1 MLQRTY
7 IFHLLLY
14 AGQDLPANNKNHR
27 TLPFQ
32 WVNFMMCDTYFNQ
45 AVKGKICHQ
54 RDKGECIRNC

>member
-32 WVNFMMCDTYFNQ
+32 WVNFMMCKLYLNFLMKEKQKAKN
-45 AVKGKICHQ
+45 
-54 RDKGECIRNC
+54 